1 MQNVAGLVDLQYGV
15 WRYAPDEIIV
25 EFPVHLTNTQ
35 QHDGEA
41 GVDLMLNIL
50 HDEFKR
56 TMQLTG
62 CRTIADISKA
72 SLGIVRADGP
82 LARL

>member
-1 MQNVAGLVDLQYGV
+1 
-15 WRYAPDEIIV
+15 
-25 EFPVHLTNTQ
+25 
-35 QHDGEA
+35 
-41 GVDLMLNIL
+41 MLNIL
-50 HDEFKR
+50 YDEFKR